1 MTIVENHKHT
11 FEVAD
16 IGDFDLDQDRSII
29 PSVQYALKSC
39 DIDAVVDGD
48 EMNSGV
54 FHVYTKFSRDT
65 IATALT
71 KAEFF
76 LADD

>member
-39 DIDAVVDGD
+39 DIDAV
-48 EMNSGV
+48 EMNAGV